1 MSYDNFTR
9 KIRAISQ
16 FIKGKGVRRSLYDS
30 ILWKKMHVTLVFWHP
45 NCVFM
50 AALEFRFSVAVSTFK
65 TDIIGAKSFLK
76 SYLNLFTCALLSF
89 FDLSLLSG
97 LRS

>member
-1 MSYDNFTR
+1 
-9 KIRAISQ
+9 
-16 FIKGKGVRRSLYDS
+16 
-30 ILWKKMHVTLVFWHP
+30 MHVTLVFWHP

-76 SYLNLFTCALLSF
+76 PYLKSLTSAALSF
-89 FDLSLLSG
+89 FDLLTPSG

>member
-1 MSYDNFTR
+1 
-9 KIRAISQ
+9 
-16 FIKGKGVRRSLYDS
+16 
-30 ILWKKMHVTLVFWHP
+30 MHVTLVFWHP

-76 SYLNLFTCALLSF
+76 SYLKFSSSAFLLF
-89 FDLSLLSG
+89 FDLLAPSG

>member
-1 MSYDNFTR
+1 
-9 KIRAISQ
+9 
-16 FIKGKGVRRSLYDS
+16 
-30 ILWKKMHVTLVFWHP
+30 MHVTLVFWHP

-65 TDIIGAKSFLK
+65 TEIIGAKSFLK
-76 SYLNLFTCALLSF
+76 SNLNLFTCAILSF

>member
-1 MSYDNFTR
+1 
-9 KIRAISQ
+9 
-16 FIKGKGVRRSLYDS
+16 
-30 ILWKKMHVTLVFWHP
+30 MHVTLVFWHP

-76 SYLNLFTCALLSF
+76 SYLKFLTSAFLLF
-89 FDLSLLSG
+89 FDLLAPSG

>member
-1 MSYDNFTR
+1 MSVIRQFHEKNKSHISVYKRQGGSSFTLR
-9 KIRAISQ
+9 
-16 FIKGKGVRRSLYDS
+16 FHFVE
-30 ILWKKMHVTLVFWHP
+30 KMHVTLVFWHP

-76 SYLNLFTCALLSF
+76 SYLSKTELANRAETGKL
-89 FDLSLLSG
+89 
-97 LRS
+97 

>member
-1 MSYDNFTR
+1 
-9 KIRAISQ
+9 
-16 FIKGKGVRRSLYDS
+16 
-30 ILWKKMHVTLVFWHP
+30 
-45 NCVFM
+45 M